1 MRVIDLERP
10 NAPLEYLAIYLL
22 KNQDKVTLPPKL
34 FSKTAEEGQE
44 GEAKEALVQWKR
56 LNLINLIL
64 KVNTKTKNG
73 DSY

>member
-44 GEAKEALVQWKR
+44 GEAKEALVQ
-56 LNLINLIL
+56 
-64 KVNTKTKNG
+64 
-73 DSY
+73 